1 MTNSIV
7 VELNGDMYVGVT
19 LIANLYWLSLA
30 LYHDIDINIYCEYII
45 IRHFFVDF
53 VLFQNNKVP
62 RIVSPF
68 NGTLSIT

>member
-1 MTNSIV
+1 MNV
-7 VELNGDMYVGVT
+7 CMYVCVGVSPNNQSI
-19 LIANLYWLSLA
+19 LMGLV
-30 LYHDIDINIYCEYII
+30 LYHDIDININCEYII
-45 IRHFFVDF
+45 IRHLFVDF